1 MNNDMR
7 HLHSFSSYS
16 FEVEH
21 IRGVGQTG
29 RGESRGALGQG
40 QYDAQNGGT
49 RSDAK

>member
-1 MNNDMR
+1 MSNDTR
-7 HLHSFSSYS
+7 HLYSFSSYS
-16 FEVEH
+16 LEVEQ

-29 RGESRGALGQG
+29 RGESRGALSQG